1 MECFTAAKKIISI
14 RPQVLISLTLT
25 VAIVVVYWQVRHF
38 DFIYVYDDLEYVVEN
53 RHVLRGIS
61 AEGIAWAFRTFHSA
75 NYHPFTW
82 LSHMLDAQLYG
93 LDPGQHHLT
102 NVLFHIA
109 NTLLLFGLLFRMTGF
124 AWRSGLVAA
133 LFALHPLHVESVAMI
148 AERKDVLCTFF
159 WMLTL
164 LSYTA
169 YTARKKAGW
178 YFVTLAGF
186 VLGLMAKPMAVT
198 LPFVL
203 LLLDFWPLE
212 RFKSHAGGV
221 IKGPQL
227 RSTVLR
233 LILEKTPFFVLSAIA
248 SWITVLAQLSKG
260 AVAAP
265 EVYPLAHRVA
275 NAAVSYV
282 SYLGKTFWPYPL
294 AVFYPYRTTI
304 APWQFIAALLL
315 IAAVTALVLIGI
327 RKHSFLIVGWL
338 WYLGTLVPV
347 IGLVQVGD
355 QAMADRYTYIPLIGI
370 FIIIAWG
377 GAEILKNR
385 RCKAFVC
392 TAASA
397 VIIPILMV
405 LTWMQLST
413 WSDGITLFGH
423 AAGIFENSYV
433 IHNNLGAAQHR
444 KGKNAAAIQHF
455 KMALDISPDNADA
468 HYNLGVFF
476 GNQSKPVQAVAH
488 YRKALQMKPDH
499 VEALNNLGCELIL
512 RGDMADG
519 IKYCQ
524 RALEIDPE
532 YANAHSNIAV
542 AQAAVGKV
550 NEAINH
556 YRQALALMPDNVKL
570 YRALGNLLAQIGQ
583 LQEAKNY
590 YARAL
595 ELAPENEKA
604 HRMMGD
610 FLADMDDFKG
620 AEVYYSAA
628 VRLSS
633 GNADIFNKLG
643 VAHIRQGNIQE
654 AIVFFQESLRL
665 APDHQDARQNL
676 ARARKNQQGR
686 DQDFS
691 GGAHQFNN

>member
-1 MECFTAAKKIISI
+1 MERFTATKKITSI

-25 VAIVVVYWQVRHF
+25 VAIVAVYWQVRHF
-38 DFIYVYDDLEYVVEN
+38 DFIYVYDDLEYVIKN
-53 RHVLRGIS
+53 RHAHQGIS

-75 NYHPFTW
+75 NYHPLTW
-82 LSHMLDAQLYG
+82 LSHMLDGQLYG
-93 LDPGQHHLT
+93 VDPGRHHLT

-109 NTLLLFGLLFRMTGF
+109 NTLLLFVLFYRMTGL
-124 AWRSGLVAA
+124 AWRSGFVAA

-164 LSYTA
+164 LSYTT
-169 YTARKKAGW
+169 YTAQQKAGW

-186 VLGLMAKPMAVT
+186 VLGLLAKPMAVT

-212 RFKSHAGGV
+212 RFKTPAGRV
-221 IKGPQL
+221 VKGPQWRL
-227 RSTVLR
+227 TVLR

-248 SWITVLAQLSKG
+248 SWVTVLAQLSKG

-265 EVYPLAHRVA
+265 EVYPLAQRVA

-282 SYLGKTFWPYPL
+282 SYLGKTIWPHPL
-294 AVFYPYRTTI
+294 VVFYPYRTLI
-304 APWQFIAALLL
+304 AHWQFIAALLL
-315 IAAVTALVLIGI
+315 ITAVTALVLIGF

-370 FIIIAWG
+370 FILIAWG

-385 RCKAFVC
+385 RYKAFVC
-392 TAASA
+392 AAASA
-397 VIIPILMV
+397 VIFPILMV
-405 LTWMQLST
+405 LTWVQISY
-413 WSDGITLFGH
+413 WSDGITLFRH
-423 AAGIFENSYV
+423 AAGIFENSWV
-433 IHNNLGAAQHR
+433 LHNNLGAALHR
-444 KGKNAAAIQHF
+444 KGNSAAAIQQF
-455 KMALDISPDNADA
+455 KITLDLSPGNADA
-468 HYNLGVFF
+468 HYNLGVLF
-476 GNQSKPVQAVAH
+476 GNQGKPVQAVAH
-488 YRKALQMKPDH
+488 YRKTLQMKPDH
-499 VEALNNLGCELIL
+499 LEALNNLGGELIV
-512 RGDMADG
+512 RGGDAAEG

-532 YANAHSNIAV
+532 HANAHSNIAV
-542 AQAAVGKV
+542 ALTAAGKV
-550 NEAINH
+550 DEAIEH
-556 YRQALALMPDNVKL
+556 YRQALGLMPGNVKL
-570 YRALGNLLAQIGQ
+570 QHALGNLLVQKGR

-595 ELAPENEKA
+595 ELDPESEKA

-610 FLADMDDFKG
+610 FLADLGDFKG

-643 VAHIRQGNIQE
+643 VTHIRQGNIQE
-654 AIVFFQESLRL
+654 AIVFFQEALRL
-665 APDHQDARQNL
+665 APDHQNARQNL
-676 ARARKNQQGR
+676 ARAWSNQ
-686 DQDFS
+686 
-691 GGAHQFNN
+691 

>member
-1 MECFTAAKKIISI
+1 MERFTLTRKITPI
-14 RPQVLISLTLT
+14 RPQVLISLALT

-38 DFIYVYDDLEYVVEN
+38 DFIYVYDDLEYVIEN
-53 RHVLRGIS
+53 RHVHRGIS
-61 AEGIAWAFRTFHSA
+61 VEGIAWALRTFHSA
-75 NYHPFTW
+75 NYHPLTW

-93 LDPGQHHLT
+93 VDPGQHHLT

-109 NTLLLFGLLFRMTGF
+109 NTLLLFVLFYRMTGF
-124 AWRSGLVAA
+124 AWRSGFVAA

-164 LSYTA
+164 LSYTT
-169 YTARKKAGW
+169 YTAQQKAGW

-186 VLGLMAKPMAVT
+186 VLGLLAKPMAVT

-203 LLLDFWPLE
+203 LLLDFWPLD
-212 RFKSHAGGV
+212 RFKTPAGGV
-221 IKGPQL
+221 VKGPQL
-227 RSTVLR
+227 RSTVIR

-248 SWITVLAQLSKG
+248 SWVTFLAQLSKG

-265 EVYPLAHRVA
+265 EVYPLAQRVT
-275 NAAVSYV
+275 NAAVSYG

-315 IAAVTALVLIGI
+315 IAAVTALVLIGF
-327 RKHSFLIVGWL
+327 RKHPFLIVGWL

-370 FIIIAWG
+370 FILIAWG

-385 RCKAFVC
+385 RYKAFVC

-397 VIIPILMV
+397 VIFPILMV
-405 LTWMQLST
+405 LTWVQIST
-413 WSDGITLFGH
+413 WSDGITLFRH
-423 AAGIFENSYV
+423 AAGIFEGSWV
-433 IHNNLGAAQHR
+433 IHNNLGAALHR
-444 KGKNAAAIQHF
+444 KGENTAAIQQF
-455 KMALDISPDNADA
+455 KMALDISPGNADA
-468 HYNLGVFF
+468 HYNLAVFF
-476 GNQSKPVQAVAH
+476 GSQGKTAQAVAH
-488 YRKALQMKPDH
+488 YRKTLRMKPDH
-499 VEALNNLGCELIL
+499 VEALNNLGGELIV
-512 RGDMADG
+512 RGDTADG

-524 RALEIDPE
+524 RALEIDPQ

-542 AQAAVGKV
+542 ALTAAGKV
-550 NEAINH
+550 NEAISH

-570 YRALGNLLAQIGQ
+570 HRALGNLLVQKGRWREAQSH
-583 LQEAKNY
+583 

-595 ELAPENEKA
+595 ELDPENEKA
-604 HRMMGD
+604 YRMMGD
-610 FLADMDDFKG
+610 FLGDMGDFKG

-628 VRLSS
+628 LRLSP

-643 VAHIRQGNIQE
+643 IAHIRQGNIQE
-654 AIVFFQESLRL
+654 AIVFFQEALRL
-665 APDHQDARQNL
+665 APDHQNARRNL
-676 ARARKNQQGR
+676 ARARKNQQDR
-686 DQDFS
+686 D
-691 GGAHQFNN
+691 